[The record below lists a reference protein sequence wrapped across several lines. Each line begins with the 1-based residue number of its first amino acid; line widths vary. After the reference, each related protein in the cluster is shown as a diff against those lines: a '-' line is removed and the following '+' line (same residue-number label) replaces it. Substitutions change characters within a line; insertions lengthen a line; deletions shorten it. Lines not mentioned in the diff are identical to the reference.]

1 MPSLA
6 VDADAD
12 ADFLGCLLNWT
23 LTMLSLTFRK
33 NLRLGVNDSLNL
45 LVAETSRTAPP
56 REG

>member
-12 ADFLGCLLNWT
+12 ADSLGCLLNWT

-33 NLRLGVNDSLNL
+33 NLRLGFNDSLNL